1 MTVKAILL
9 SITILISM
17 FFVDIERIQFLTIM
31 TIVVF
36 ILFYVKV
43 PSILVLLFVALSWS
57 ILYKNSV
64 INEANTLFNN
74 TTSQYKKPQVEASED
89 NIITAEVITLVNKKN
104 LLSFDVKVIEINNT
118 ALSFVQPKLALKW
131 SNPEYHYPGDLG
143 IGQVW
148 RFKVRL
154 IKPKISVDDNV
165 FPSFKSRLLSRHI
178 QYIGLIE
185 KGEVIQ
191 PQLNLRG
198 DLYQMFK
205 SVLPINANPMLYALT
220 FGDRSYIN
228 NELWAQ
234 FKLLGIGHLV
244 AISGLHIG
252 LIFGFFYVCSR
263 RLLRLFGGPYNLV
276 ISLSISLVGAI
287 FYAWIAGF
295 SLPALR
301 AIVLLCIHCLY
312 RVQYYKVTLFQLFAT
327 MLLVTL
333 LLDPLTVFSISF
345 WLSFSAMASVFIL
358 VWLSRTGTPVRDKSP
373 IKQTIKNTYRKLTH
387 VCCNQVLF
395 TLLLLP
401 IQMTIF
407 SGFSWLS
414 AIINL
419 IFIPIFSVLILPV
432 LLFAVILLPVL
443 PMFSRIFMSNVNT
456 LLDII
461 LEIWETL
468 TSNDVI
474 WIDVG
479 TELNTVFYNCLLLM
493 FVLFM
498 AGLIFKPLQVT
509 LHSLS
514 LLLLPLV
521 CYSHILS

>member
-17 FFVDIERIQFLTIM
+17 FFVDLERIQFLTIM
-31 TIVVF
+31 TVAVF
-36 ILFYVKV
+36 ILVYVKV
-43 PSILVLLFVALSWS
+43 PTILVLLFVTLGWS

-74 TTSQYKKPQVEASED
+74 TTSRHKQPQVEAAQD

-104 LLSFDVKVIEINNT
+104 LLSFDVKVIKINNT
-118 ALSFVQPKLALKW
+118 VLSFIQPKLALKW
-131 SNPEYHYPGDLG
+131 PSPEYYYPGELG

-154 IKPKISVDDNV
+154 IKSRTQADDNT

-185 KGEVIQ
+185 KGEVIR

-205 SVLPINANPMLYALT
+205 SVSPINANPMLYALT

-228 NELWAQ
+228 NALWTQ

-252 LIFGFFYVCSR
+252 LIFGFCYLCSR
-263 RLLRLFGGPYNLV
+263 RLLRLFEPPYNLV
-276 ISLSISLVGAI
+276 ISLSISLVAAI

-312 RVQYYKVTLFQLFAT
+312 RIQYYKVTLFQLFAT

-333 LLDPLTVFSISF
+333 LLDPLTAFSISF
-345 WLSFSAMASVFIL
+345 WLSFSAMAAVFML
-358 VWLSRTGTPVRDKSP
+358 VWIYQKETEIRDESP
-373 IKQTIKNTYRKLTH
+373 IKQALKNGYRKLTT
-387 VCCNQVLF
+387 VCCNQMLL

-401 IQMTIF
+401 IQIAVF

-414 AIINL
+414 AVVNL
-419 IFIPIFSVLILPV
+419 IFIPVFSVLILPA
-432 LLFAVILLPVL
+432 LLFAVILLPVM
-443 PMFSRIFMSNVNT
+443 PMISRVLMSTVNRF
-456 LLDII
+456 LNII
-461 LEIWETL
+461 QEIWVKL

-479 TELNTVFYNCLLLM
+479 AELNTVFYNCLLLI
-493 FVLFM
+493 FILLM
-498 AGLIFKPLQVT
+498 AGLLFKPLQVT
-509 LHSLS
+509 FHSLS

-521 CYSHILS
+521 CYSYILS

>member
-1 MTVKAILL
+1 MTLKAILL

-17 FFVDIERIQFLTIM
+17 FFVDIERIQFITIM
-31 TIVVF
+31 TVVAF
-36 ILFYVKV
+36 IIIYVKV
-43 PSILVLLFVALSWS
+43 PPILALLFVVLSWS
-57 ILYKNSV
+57 VLYKIIV
-64 INEANTLFNN
+64 INEANALFYK
-74 TTSQYKKPQVEASED
+74 TSSQYKQSSMKVAQD
-89 NIITAEVITLVNKKN
+89 NIITAELITLVNKKN

-118 ALSFVQPKLALKW
+118 ALSFLQPKLALIW
-131 SNPEYHYPGDLG
+131 PNPDYDYPGELG

-154 IKPKISVDDNV
+154 IKPKVNADNNT

-185 KGEVIQ
+185 KGEVIR

-205 SVLPINANPMLYALT
+205 SVLPVSVNPMLYALT
-220 FGDRSYIN
+220 FGDRSYID
-228 NELWAQ
+228 NELWSQ

-252 LIFGFFYVCSR
+252 LIFGFCYLCSL
-263 RLLRLFGGPYNLV
+263 RLLRLSGIHHSLV
-276 ISLSISLVGAI
+276 ISLSISLVAAI

-312 RVQYYKVTLFQLFAT
+312 RVQYYKVTLFQLFAA

-333 LLDPLTVFSISF
+333 LLDPLMVFSISF
-345 WLSFSAMASVFIL
+345 WLSFSAMASVFLL
-358 VWLSRTGTPVRDKSP
+358 VWVSRKDTVIRNKSP
-373 IKQTIKNTYRKLTH
+373 IKQMLKNGYRKLTK
-387 VCCNQVLF
+387 VCCSQVLL

-401 IQMTIF
+401 IQITVF

-414 AIINL
+414 AIVNL

-432 LLFAVILLPVL
+432 LLFAVILLPVM
-443 PMFSRIFMSNVNT
+443 PMVSRVLIDTVNA
-456 LLDII
+456 LLNII
-461 LEIWETL
+461 QEIWGEL
-468 TSNDVI
+468 TTNDVI
-474 WIDVG
+474 WIELG
-479 TELNTVFYNCLLLM
+479 GALNTVFYNSLLLM
-493 FVLFM
+493 FVLLM
-498 AGLIFKPLQVT
+498 AGLIFKPLQVAF
-509 LHSLS
+509 HSLS

-521 CYSHILS
+521 CYSYILS